1 MAVEKNIRNNGLSL
15 IVRKVY
21 IMANGQR
28 TNKATE
34 PASKADTSG
43 ASDLLL
49 RSEST
54 GVGGL
59 KNSRKTTTATMLK
72 GSKKTWTTAELE
84 ELRSKAGLVAGAI
97 ADFQTAKGMIVR
109 DEVTYTAPS
118 GRVCK
123 AIKLIL
129 IVEDIN
135 LVAVNTADG
144 LVFNLVAVEDE

>member
-1 MAVEKNIRNNGLSL
+1 
-15 IVRKVY
+15 
-21 IMANGQR
+21 MANGQR
-28 TNKATE
+28 IRTDKESGKKVDTSA
-34 PASKADTSG
+34 ASK
-43 ASDLLL
+43 LLL

-59 KNSRKTTTATMLK
+59 KSSKKTTTATMPK
-72 GSKKTWTTAELE
+72 DSKKTWTSAELAA
-84 ELRSKAGLVAGAI
+84 LQSKAGLVAGAI

-129 IVEDIN
+129 IVEDMN
-135 LVAVNTADG
+135 LVAVKTDDG
-144 LVFNLVAVEDE
+144 LDFNLVAVKDE